1 MPTLSAAAVAI
12 LRIMTCFP
20 LIDIQFV
27 TLYLLSVIHHA
38 VARDRF
44 PMLGDALS
52 PSIRP
57 SPFGSGLPATP
68 AKVRGPRCR
77 AAVMD
82 GELIRASTLLSS
94 QARSTFSSRR
104 AVQRQTRD
112 ESQGLGSN

>member
-44 PMLGDALS
+44 PMLGEALS

-57 SPFGSGLPATP
+57 SPFGSGLPAHP
-68 AKVRGPRCR
+68 GQGQG
-77 AAVMD
+77 AA
-82 GELIRASTLLSS
+82 LSGG
-94 QARSTFSSRR
+94 RHGRR
-104 AVQRQTRD
+104 AD
-112 ESQGLGSN
+112 QGFDTLIVPGQEHLQQSARRSATDP